1 MTSEFNKFSAL
12 DLHRLQAALLNNC
25 LYRDVTAQQRQHAKA
40 MTHHLLYT
48 PGATVHFK
56 PEHFQKV
63 FTAEELAGH
72 DVEKLAETYNRR
84 MNRR

>member
-1 MTSEFNKFSAL
+1 MNHL
-12 DLHRLQAALLNNC
+12 DLHRLQAALINNC
-25 LYRDVTAQQRQHAKA
+25 LYRDVTAQQRRHAKA
-40 MTHHLLYT
+40 MTHMLLYT
-48 PGATVHFK
+48 PGSTVNFK

-72 DVEKLAETYNRR
+72 DVEQLAEDYNRR

>member
-1 MTSEFNKFSAL
+1 MIHL

-25 LYRDVTAQQRQHAKA
+25 FYRDVTAQQRRHAKA
-40 MTHHLLYT
+40 GTYHLLYT
-48 PGATVHFK
+48 PGTTVHFK
-56 PEHFQKV
+56 PEHFQKA

-72 DVEKLAETYNRR
+72 DVEQLAEDYNRR